1 MRLRRVARETLDL
14 QALERLPM
22 ARGVGEQ
29 RNVHDTPSV
38 HERALGLRAFC
49 CLSQAKAMAHF
60 SHIMGA

>member
-1 MRLRRVARETLDL
+1 
-14 QALERLPM
+14 M